1 MVSNKNF
8 PNGFTN
14 WLETSIE
21 ITEGLVRAIDK
32 DLIELDGRGGLWE
45 TVEDYTDEFEKL
57 YEGELWIDKEWFDTL
72 DDFILNKIKKLQKN

>member
-21 ITEGLVRAIDK
+21 ITVGLVRAIDK
-32 DLIELDGRGGLWE
+32 DLIELYGRGGLWE
-45 TVEDYTDEFEKL
+45 AVEEYTDEFEKL

-72 DDFILNKIKKLQKN
+72 DDFILNKIKKLQKH

>member
-21 ITEGLVRAIDK
+21 ITEGLVKAIDK

-45 TVEDYTDEFEKL
+45 TVEDYTDEFENL

-72 DDFILNKIKKLQKN
+72 DDFILNKIKKLQKH